1 MEIKEAT
8 KNDLEIVYN
17 LETAC
22 FLKTEAAS
30 FGSLKARLEVYSE
43 GYDILYVDGKA
54 IGYIGGLKNNTLEL
68 KDEMYHDSSLHCPLG
83 RYQTIF
89 SVCILPEFQGHG
101 YATMMVKNYVEKRR
115 NKVDGFVLTCK
126 DYLIPFYEKCGF
138 SFEKVSNSTHGNAK
152 WNDMVLKV
160 C

>member
-8 KNDLEIVYN
+8 KNDLEIINN
-17 LETAC
+17 LEMTC

-30 FGSLKARLEVYSE
+30 LKSLKSRLEVYHE

-68 KDEMYHDSSLHCPLG
+68 KDEMYHDSSLHCPQG

-89 SVCILPEFQGHG
+89 SVCILPEYQGHG

-115 NKVDGFVLTCK
+115 KKVDGFVLTCK
-126 DYLIPFYEKCGF
+126 DHLIPFYEKCGF
-138 SFEKVSNSTHGNAK
+138 SFEKVSNSTHGNVK
-152 WNDMVLKV
+152 WNDMILKV